1 MTGKIREQL
10 EEILTTENIF
20 YEEPMAQHTSFRIGG
35 PADVFVTP
43 ESPEEICRI
52 LAVCRETGTPF
63 FILGNGSN
71 LLVSDRGYRGVVIQ
85 IGRKMSSVTI
95 EGERIRA
102 GAGALLSGIAASARN
117 ASLTGMEFAGGI
129 PGSLGGA
136 VVMNAGA
143 YGGEM
148 KDILEEVKV
157 ITPEGEEKILPAG
170 ELALGYRTSII
181 KEKGYIVTEASL
193 KLMQGDLEE
202 IRCTMR
208 DLQQRRS
215 DKQPLEFP
223 SAGSV
228 FKRPEGA
235 FAGAL
240 IEQCG
245 LKGKCHGGAQ
255 VSEKHAGFIINKSN
269 ATAHDVKSL
278 IREVQTE
285 VADKTGYTLECE
297 LIIL

>member
-1 MTGKIREQL
+1 
-10 EEILTTENIF
+10 
-20 YEEPMAQHTSFRIGG
+20 
-35 PADVFVTP
+35 
-43 ESPEEICRI
+43 
-52 LAVCRETGTPF
+52 
-63 FILGNGSN
+63 
-71 LLVSDRGYRGVVIQ
+71 
-85 IGRKMSSVTI
+85 
-95 EGERIRA
+95 
-102 GAGALLSGIAASARN
+102 
-117 ASLTGMEFAGGI
+117 
-129 PGSLGGA
+129 
-136 VVMNAGA
+136 MNAGA

-148 KDILEEVKV
+148 KDVIHSVSHIDTNGAIGRIERDNLE
-157 ITPEGEEKILPAG
+157 
-170 ELALGYRTSII
+170 LGYRTSVYRRNNCII
-181 KEKGYIVTEASL
+181 TGVTLKMEKGDPV
-193 KLMQGDLEE
+193 E
-202 IRCTMR
+202 IRAKM
-208 DLQQRRS
+208 DDFLGRRS

-245 LKGKCHGGAQ
+245 LKGRSHGGAQ
-255 VSEKHAGFIINKSN
+255 VSEKHAGFIINTGS